1 MTDPRSERSGEPLIG
16 HSGEPLIG
24 HSGEPLIR
32 HSGEPLIRHSG
43 EPLIELRGA
52 TKRFPGTNGGIHTAV
67 RDLNF
72 TVAPGEF
79 VAVVGPTGCGK
90 STTLALVSGLEPAS
104 AGRTLVRGKDV
115 RGIPYGVGYM
125 FQQDA
130 VLPWKSVLDNVALG
144 PEFRGVSK
152 KQARERAAEWVR
164 TVGLAGFEG
173 YYPHQLSGGM
183 RKRVSLAQ
191 TLVNNPEIIL
201 MDEPFSALDVQT
213 RQLMQDELLR
223 VWSGTG
229 GASDGPG
236 GGSPRNHGGTR
247 ERREEGRAAVIFV
260 THDLEEAIALADRVV
275 VMTASPA
282 TVCGDFKVALERPR
296 NVEQVRLTEEFRDL
310 YKEIWETLRDQVD
323 AARKNGAARVA

>member
-1 MTDPRSERSGEPLIG
+1 MSTSTTERGEPATDG
-16 HSGEPLIG
+16 
-24 HSGEPLIR
+24 R
-32 HSGEPLIRHSG
+32 DV
-43 EPLIELRGA
+43 PLIELRGA
-52 TKRFPGTNGGIHTAV
+52 TKRFPGTGGGIHTAV

-72 TVAPGEF
+72 SVAAGEF

-90 STTLALVSGLEPAS
+90 STSLSLVSGLEPAS

-115 RGIPYGVGYM
+115 RGIPDGVGYM

-130 VLPWKSVLDNVALG
+130 VLPWKSVVENVALG
-144 PEFRGVSK
+144 PRFRGIGRK
-152 KQARERAAEWVR
+152 EARERAARWVR
-164 TVGLAGFEG
+164 TVGLAGFEN

-191 TLVNNPEIIL
+191 TLVNEPEIIL

-223 VWSGTG
+223 VWSGT
-229 GASDGPG
+229 
-236 GGSPRNHGGTR
+236 N
-247 ERREEGRAAVIFV
+247 AAVIFV

-282 TVCGDFKVALERPR
+282 TVCGDFPVTLERPR
-296 NVEQVRLTEEFRDL
+296 NVEEVRLTEEFRDL
-310 YKEIWETLRDQVD
+310 YREIWETLRDQVE
-323 AARKNGAARVA
+323 AARTKGATRVA